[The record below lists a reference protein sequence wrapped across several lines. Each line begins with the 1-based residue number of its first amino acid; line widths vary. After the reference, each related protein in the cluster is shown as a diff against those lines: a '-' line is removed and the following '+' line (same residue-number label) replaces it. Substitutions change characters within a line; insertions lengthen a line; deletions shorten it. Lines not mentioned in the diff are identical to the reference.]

1 MYFLNLD
8 MLVGGYTEFYDIHF
22 FNEKC
27 RHNTDL
33 VSKEYF

>member
-22 FNEKC
+22 LNEKC